1 MEKRFVLAGGAAP
14 TPSCLL
20 TIDLSLP
27 HRVSHAPEGGQHKER
42 PALVGVGHPREEV
55 GDDCRVDGGTEDKDG
70 QAAQVLDHDAEAE
83 GAGRVG
89 DAVGDQ
95 DEAHVLHAVP
105 AAVVESTSEPFFYPS
120 GIPFHRCCRKDS
132 IAFQTSKIAIFD
144 PALGLAL
151 FTDVAE
157 SKLEDHI
164 RFQTGAVSIP
174 LNHES

>member
-55 GDDCRVDGGTEDKDG
+55 GDDCRVDGGAEDKDG

-105 AAVVESTSEPFFYPS
+105 AAVVESTSEPFFTPL
-120 GIPFHRCCRKDS
+120 
-132 IAFQTSKIAIFD
+132 AF
-144 PALGLAL
+144 L

-157 SKLEDHI
+157 RTRLHSKPLRLPFLTLPSGLPFSQMLQKASWRTILDSKLELCH
-164 RFQTGAVSIP
+164 F
-174 LNHES
+174 L